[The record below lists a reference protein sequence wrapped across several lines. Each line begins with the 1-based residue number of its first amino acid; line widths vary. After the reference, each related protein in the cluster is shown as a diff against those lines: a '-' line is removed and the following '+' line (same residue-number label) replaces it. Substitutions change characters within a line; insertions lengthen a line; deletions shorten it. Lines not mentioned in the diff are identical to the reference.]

1 MNNWILER
9 ENWFAYKQ
17 DKFPREIEVN
27 EGLSKT
33 LW

>member
-1 MNNWILER
+1 MNYWILDR
-9 ENWFAYKQ
+9 VNWVADKQ
-17 DKFPREIEVN
+17 DPSPREIEVN